1 MKFSIASTCAVV
13 FSLFAITATALP
25 TSYNSVQSSELIDAA
40 ANALVSRSTEHDL
53 SSFAEAVTSNTLEKR
68 TTYPIV
74 TTKVFAA
81 KVIAQIKAQLHTK
94 LFVKLSSSIT
104 EKINASLDI
113 EAKILGGL
121 LSIHDKRMVS
131 LKASTSASV
140 QAKIEATLSA
150 SLDASIYASIEAEL
164 KGKTCRGQLTLTEKE
179 FLDLLIKLE
188 TEILAKFKIELPK
201 IEAKLSKE
209 IDATVKA
216 EIKDAKFHIPL
227 ILDITR
233 SYSVDVS
240 VTVKNCIEA
249 TLKTCASLSAKV
261 LASAIIKN
269 F

>member
-40 ANALVSRSTEHDL
+40 ANALVSRSIEHDL
-53 SSFAEAVTSNTLEKR
+53 NTFAAAIVPNSLEKR

-94 LFVKLSSSIT
+94 LFVKLSTSIT
-104 EKINASLDI
+104 EKVNASLDI

-121 LSIHDKRMVS
+121 LSIHDKRIVS

-140 QAKIEATLSA
+140 QAKIEATLTA
-150 SLDASIYASIEAEL
+150 SLNASIYASIEAEL
-164 KGKTCRGQLTLTEKE
+164 KGKTCRGQLTLTEE
-179 FLDLLIKLE
+179 QFLELLAKLE
-188 TEILAKFKIELPK
+188 AEIIGKFKVELPK
-201 IEAKLSKE
+201 IEVKLSKE

-216 EIKDAKFHIPL
+216 EIKNARFHIPIL
-227 ILDITR
+227 LDITR
-233 SYSVDVS
+233 SYSVDVG

-249 TLKTCASLSAKV
+249 TLKTCASLDAKV